1 MVDKQRKYI
10 MYPHGGSGN
19 HGCEAI
25 VRTTMRLIGEEND
38 FILFSDNTEE
48 DKKYIDKIKFDIKS
62 PKDDIKKKSLRYIVS
77 ALKYHL
83 LNVYDSFDVLS
94 FSPIITAIN
103 HNSILLSIGGDN
115 YCYGDNEYI
124 YLINKYARKK
134 GCKTVLWGC
143 SIGEDDLTDKMVVD
157 LSKYDLIIARESISY
172 FNLKKINSNTV
183 LVPDPAFTLKTSK
196 AKVSQDLLSKPYIG
210 INISPMIQ
218 SKEKIKGITV
228 ENYIYLIDKIISETE
243 YNVALIPHVVK
254 DKNDDRIIIKEVYDK
269 VVDKKRIYIVE
280 DQNCEQLKSI
290 ISGCECFIGART
302 HSTIA
307 AYSSCVPTLVVGYS
321 VKAKG
326 IAKDLFGT
334 YENYVLP
341 VQELKNI
348 KDLYQAFSWVFEH
361 RINIRDHLSKI
372 MPQYIDR
379 VYEIREILEKGIGN

>member
-1 MVDKQRKYI
+1 MVNKQRKYI

-25 VRTTMRLIGEEND
+25 VRTTVRLIGEEND
-38 FILFSDNTEE
+38 LILFSDNTEE
-48 DKKYIDKIKFDIKS
+48 DKKYIEKIKFDIKS
-62 PKDDIKKKSLRYIVS
+62 PKYNIKKNSLKYILS

-83 LNVYDSFDVLS
+83 FNVRDSFDVLS
-94 FSPIITAIN
+94 FSPIITAIDN
-103 HNSILLSIGGDN
+103 NSVLLSIGGDN

-183 LVPDPAFTLKTSK
+183 LIPDPAFTLKTSK

-228 ENYIYLIDKIISETE
+228 ENYIYLIDKIILETE

-269 VVDKKRIYIVE
+269 IVDKNRVYIVE

-326 IAKDLFGT
+326 IAKDLFGS
-334 YENYVLP
+334 YQKYVIP
-341 VQELKNI
+341 VQELKIPEDIYI
-348 KDLYQAFSWVFEH
+348 KFNWILEH
-361 RINIRDHLSKI
+361 KMEIRCHLKNI
-372 MPQYIDR
+372 MPEYINR
-379 VYEIREILEKGIGN
+379 VYNMKNYLKKIV